1 MKTLTLLFTSFFICS
16 ILFSAEKELITSVEE
31 VTIYHSGALVNRT
44 SLADLESGLHELRI
58 DNISKKT
65 ILNSLKFKNKEV
77 TILNKTLL
85 IKLTQEQFNQL
96 IDKKEALA
104 KQLELIENKFNE
116 ENFVSEVKD
125 LEAMTDF
132 YLNKTLEIKK
142 QLRHIES
149 SLIEAEKLNQ
159 IDLQNEDAA
168 ILKLLVSVE
177 SDLESELS
185 FSYVCGGIGW
195 SPSYNITVQDAAQ
208 PNLRLKFMAKVM
220 SQTGEN
226 WENIKV
232 NFSSSFPLEEPSQ
245 LPYPKEPWVLKKGDL
260 QLANPTLSD
269 QNTEKLEQIDE
280 LEGIE
285 YQEINVPYMLE
296 LRSLEG
302 FFSIKS
308 NSTIF
313 TFPILQENLPAT
325 FYYFGFPSIE
335 PQTYLVSEISGWSSL
350 GLVDGVCNINYKGND
365 LGRTLLKF
373 SESEETLMLPIGKD
387 NSVFLEREEIADKQ
401 YFKESISG
409 KKNKSTLAYRYT
421 VKNNNAF
428 PIKFELSEQIPISQS
443 KYNDVKIIEL
453 SNATLTEE
461 IGGVTWVFNL
471 EQGVSQSKE
480 LIYTVE
486 LDGSYALKY
495 NSSVRAKYRTI
506 SCPSF

>member
-1 MKTLTLLFTSFFICS
+1 MACS
-16 ILFSAEKELITSVEE
+16 LSYSAETELITQVRE
-31 VTIYHSGALVNRT
+31 VTIYHSGALVTRT
-44 SLADLESGLHELRI
+44 SQSELKPGLHELRI

-65 ILNSLKFKNKEV
+65 VLNSLRFENKEV

-85 IKLTQEQFNQL
+85 VKLTDEEFNQL
-96 IDKKEALA
+96 LDRKEALS
-104 KQLELIENKFNE
+104 KQLELIENKFSE
-116 ENFVSEVKD
+116 ESFVSEVED

-132 YLNKTLEIKK
+132 YLTKTLEIKK
-142 QLRHIES
+142 QLRKIDLAIVKAENLNEIE
-149 SLIEAEKLNQ
+149 
-159 IDLQNEDAA
+159 LQNEDAA

-177 SDLESELS
+177 NELEFKLS
-185 FSYVCGGIGW
+185 MRYVCGGIGW
-195 SPSYNITVQDAAQ
+195 SPSYAITVKDAAQ
-208 PNLRLKFMAKVM
+208 SNLRLKYMAKVM

-232 NFSSSFPLEEPSQ
+232 NFSSSFPLEEPTQ
-245 LPYPKEPWVLKKGDL
+245 LPFPQEPWVLKKGDL
-260 QLANPTLSD
+260 QLANPTQGD

-280 LEGIE
+280 LEGIK
-285 YQEINVPYMLE
+285 YQEIKVPYMLE
-296 LRSLEG
+296 LRRLDG

-335 PQTYLVSEISGWSSL
+335 PQTYLVSEINGWSSL

-373 SESEETLMLPIGKD
+373 SESEEILMLPIGKD
-387 NSVFLEREEIADKQ
+387 NSVFLERKEIADKQ
-401 YFKESISG
+401 YFKESVSG
-409 KKNKSTLAYRYT
+409 KKNKSTLAYRYI
-421 VKNNNAF
+421 VKNNNPF
-428 PIKFELSEQIPISQS
+428 PITFELSEQIPISQS

-461 IGGVTWVFNL
+461 TGDVTWVFKL
-471 EQGVSQSKE
+471 EQGVSQSIE
-480 LIYTVE
+480 LIYAVE

-495 NSSVRAKYRTI
+495 NSSTRSKYRTI